1 MICENC
7 GVRPAS
13 VQVFRQQGDQRA
25 TSYLCTQCARQ
36 LGMIGGGGAFGGE
49 NPFEML
55 HNLIQQQSAQG
66 SGNFFEALSG
76 EAREAVM
83 RAREASAGTTRTNAI
98 GTDHLL
104 AGIVTGDNLATEALK
119 RAGANVDEMR
129 SNFGEQ
135 RGDPGDAVY
144 TFTPSAKHALQLA
157 FQAARQMGSAQIGSE
172 HLLLGLLGEGD
183 GNAYQIL
190 ARNGAGDAEALRR
203 EIARLLQQR
212 GGAVPGAGG
221 PGGFGGPG
229 GPGGGGG
236 FGGGGFGAQGGQP
249 GQQSRT
255 PTLDQVTRDLTE
267 AARNGELDPV
277 MGRAE
282 EIARTVRILSR
293 RTKNNPVL
301 IGEPGVGKTAI
312 VEGLAQRIVSE
323 DVPETLRGKRVLA
336 LDTGSLVAG
345 TRFRGDFEERMKQ
358 MIGELQNEE
367 KNIVLFIDELHTI
380 VGAGGAEGAVNASN
394 MLKPALARGELQVI
408 GATTLDEYRKH
419 VEKDAALERR
429 FQPVLVSEPTV
440 DESVAILFGLRDRYE
455 AHHKVRISD
464 DALIAAAQ
472 LSDRYITDRFL
483 PDKAIDLLDEA
494 AAEVR
499 LRSTVPPVDVR
510 RIEEEIAQLEREKE
524 DAVRAEDYEKAASIK
539 QRTEQLRAELDRQ
552 QQGWAGARET
562 NAPEVTR
569 EDIASILEEW
579 TGVPATNIVQEEAE
593 RLLNLEAVLHERVVG
608 QDSAVRAVAEAIRRA
623 RAGIKDPNRPVGSFI
638 FLGPTGVGKT
648 ELARTLAEYLF
659 GEEDAMIR
667 IDMSEFQERHT
678 VSRLVGAPPGYVG
691 YEEAG
696 QLTEAVRRR
705 PYSVVLFDEIEKAH
719 PDVFNML
726 LQLLD
731 DGRLTDA
738 QGRTVNFQNTVIIM
752 TSNVGSQHLVST
764 KQFGFTSR
772 DGVDFAETERR
783 ALDALERSFRPEFIN
798 RVDEI
803 IVFEPLTREDVLE
816 IVGIM
821 LRRLNKHLESQRVS
835 VEVTDVAKEFL
846 AETGYD
852 PKFGAR
858 PLARAIRRHLENP
871 LSSRIIGGEFDP
883 GDTVVVD
890 REGDELTFRAK
901 VPASQ

>member
-7 GVRPAS
+7 RVRPAS
-13 VQVFRQQGDQRA
+13 VQVHQQQGGQR
-25 TSYLCTQCARQ
+25 TSAYLCTQCAKE
-36 LGMIGGGGAFGGE
+36 LGMIGGGGGFGGA

-55 HNLIQQQSAQG
+55 HNLVQQQSQG
-66 SGNFFEALSG
+66 GPGNFFEALAP
-76 EAREAVM
+76 EAKEAVM

-104 AGIVTGDNLATEALK
+104 AGVVTGDNLATEALR
-119 RAGANVDEMR
+119 RAGANVDGMR
-129 SNFGEQ
+129 ESFRES
-135 RGDPGDAVY
+135 RGNPGDNVY
-144 TFTPSAKHALQLA
+144 TFTPSAKRALQLS
-157 FQAARQMGSAQIGSE
+157 FGAARQMGSAQVGSE

-190 ARNGAGDAEALRR
+190 ARNGANDAEALRR

-212 GGAVPGAGG
+212 GAQMGPGAGVSG
-221 PGGFGGPG
+221 GGFPG
-229 GPGGGGG
+229 GP
-236 FGGGGFGAQGGQP
+236 QGPQGD
-249 GQQSRT
+249 SNT

-282 EIARTVRILSR
+282 EIARVVRILSR
-293 RTKNNPVL
+293 RTKNNPAL

-323 DVPETLRGKRVLA
+323 DVPEILKGKRVLA
-336 LDTGSLVAG
+336 LDVGGLVAG

-367 KNIVLFIDELHTI
+367 KNIILFIDELHSI
-380 VGAGGAEGAVNASN
+380 VSAGGAEGAVNASN
-394 MLKPALARGELQVI
+394 MLKPALARGELQVV
-408 GATTLDEYRKH
+408 GATTLDEYRKN
-419 VEKDAALERR
+419 VEKDPALERR
-429 FQPVLVSEPTV
+429 FQPILVDEPTV
-440 DESVAILFGLRDRYE
+440 DETVAILFGLRDRYE
-455 AHHKVRISD
+455 AHHRVHISD

-472 LSDRYITDRFL
+472 LGDRYITDRFL

-510 RIEEEIAQLEREKE
+510 RIEEEIAGLEREKE
-524 DAVRAEDYEKAASIK
+524 DAVRAEDYEQAAAFK
-539 QRTEQLRAELDRQ
+539 QRIEQLKQELDQQ
-552 QQGWAGARET
+552 QQGWAGRRESD
-562 NAPEVTR
+562 APEVTR
-569 EDIASILEEW
+569 EDIARILEEW

-593 RLLNLEAVLHERVVG
+593 RLLSLEAVLHERVVG
-608 QDSAVRAVAEAIRRA
+608 QKKAVGAVAEAIRRA
-623 RAGIKDPNRPVGSFI
+623 RAGVKDPKRPVGSFI

-659 GEEDAMIR
+659 GEDDAMIR
-667 IDMSEFQERHT
+667 IDMSEYQEKHT

-719 PDVFNML
+719 PDVFNTL
-726 LQLLD
+726 LQILD

-738 QGRTVNFQNTVIIM
+738 KGRTVNFQNTVIIM
-752 TSNVGSQHLVST
+752 TSNVGSQHLVSER
-764 KQFGFTSR
+764 QFGFTAR
-772 DGVDFAETERR
+772 DGVDFRETERR
-783 ALDALERSFRPEFIN
+783 ARDALERSFRPEFLN
-798 RVDEI
+798 RIDEI
-803 IVFEPLTREDVLE
+803 IVFQPLTKGDVLE
-816 IVGIM
+816 IVDIM
-821 LRRLNKHLESQRVS
+821 LGRLNKHLESQKVS
-835 VEVTDVAKEFL
+835 VEITQSAKEFL
-846 AETGYD
+846 AEEGYD

-858 PLARAIRRHLENP
+858 PLARAIRRFIENP

-890 REGDELTFRAK
+890 RSQDGRDELTFKVKERATQE
-901 VPASQ
+901 ASS